1 MRSVT
6 SLALL
11 VLVAA
16 TLHAQKL
23 TILKVPQG
31 INAMPTAISPSGEIV
46 GSYQDKQTNE
56 YRAFIR
62 KQDHKVTTFDDPNAS
77 FPTPTVGNSSGVI
90 AGYDRLNVL
99 PGPEQF
105 FVRSPKGAITDF
117 NPSPLFPQDDPDIK
131 MTGINARGVMVGYY
145 SQTILTYV
153 SFLLSPNGTMTVV
166 DLVGE
171 GAYPGTFITAINNA
185 GVCTGSYTPDHS
197 FNGTGFVRQPDGS
210 ITSFTVL
217 NAMGT
222 YPTAINS
229 RGQVAGS
236 WDDSTSNHGFIRDP
250 DGTITS
256 IDAPGAQSTSVL
268 GIDARGRVAGSFYD
282 TNGFSHGFVRDV
294 DGTFSTIDV
303 PGAKNT
309 FVVAM
314 NSRGEVIGNFDFA
327 IGVFGGFLWS
337 H

>member
-6 SLALL
+6 SPALL

-16 TLHAQKL
+16 TLHGQKL
-23 TILKVPQG
+23 TILKVPHG
-31 INAMPTAISPSGEIV
+31 TNAMPTAISPSGEIV
-46 GSYQDKQTNE
+46 GSYQDRQTNE
-56 YRAFIR
+56 YRAFVR
-62 KQDHKVTTFDDPNAS
+62 KQDRKITTFDDPNAS
-77 FPTPTVGNSSGVI
+77 FPTPTVVDSSGVI
-90 AGYDRLNVL
+90 AGYESLNSP

-105 FVRSPKGAITDF
+105 FVRSPKGSITEF
-117 NPSPLFPQDDPDIK
+117 NPSPLFPQNDPDVK

-145 SQTILTYV
+145 SETTLTYV
-153 SFLLSPNGTMTVV
+153 SFLRARDGTMTVV

-185 GVCTGSYTPDHS
+185 GVCTGSYTPDNS

-217 NAMGT
+217 NATGT
-222 YPTAINS
+222 YPTAINA

-236 WDDSTSNHGFIRDP
+236 WDDSTSNHGFLRDP
-250 DGTITS
+250 DGTITT
-256 IDAPGAQSTSVL
+256 IDAPGARSTSVF

-282 TNGFSHGFVRDV
+282 IDGFSHGFVRDV
-294 DGTFSTIDV
+294 DGTFTTIDV

-314 NSRGEVIGNFDFA
+314 NPRGEVIGNFDVSV
-327 IGVFGGFLWS
+327 GVFGGFLWS